1 MLANFITTPGGEE
14 LAVIP
19 RAEYE
24 ALIDT
29 ADEAADL
36 ADIRARRGEPSL
48 PLDVAMAVIKGE
60 MSPVEA
66 WRKERA
72 MTQAQ
77 LAGKAN
83 IRAATISDIES
94 GKSHGRFDAMQ
105 RIANALGVGLD
116 DLAGKYGQ

>member
-1 MLANFITTPGGEE
+1 MLSNFITTPGGEE
-14 LAVIP
+14 LAVIS

-24 ALIDT
+24 ALIDA

-36 ADIRARRGEPSL
+36 ADVRARRGEPSL
-48 PLDVAMAVIKGE
+48 PLDVAMAVIKRE

-66 WRKERA
+66 WRKEHA

-77 LAGKAN
+77 LAEKAG

-94 GKSHGRFDAMQ
+94 GKSHGRFDVMQ

-116 DLAGKYGQ
+116 DLASENER